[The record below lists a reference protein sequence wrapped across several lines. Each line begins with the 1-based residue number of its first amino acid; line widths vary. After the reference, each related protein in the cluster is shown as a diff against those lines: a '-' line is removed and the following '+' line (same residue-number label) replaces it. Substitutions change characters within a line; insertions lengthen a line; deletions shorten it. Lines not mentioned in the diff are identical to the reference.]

1 MKRAAIFETTLEDYL
16 TQIGDIDLLPRA
28 EVLGATACE
37 GALTLPLYGIPH
49 RVSKKGIFDADGQKA
64 NFAVSVVLC
73 RYILQCP
80 TAVPAPGEWMS
91 YRDFRDAAPLI
102 GYFAENTNKVIETGF
117 TGKRAALED
126 ACRRIRG
133 RFEETTSFDLAVV
146 FDFLPRIPVYL
157 RFNDR
162 DDEFPAQSSVLFRQ
176 SAECY
181 LDMECLAIGG
191 TLLAR
196 LLIGEATAGES
207 GISFKFGA

>member
-1 MKRAAIFETTLEDYL
+1 ET
-16 TQIGDIDLLPRA
+16 DLLSRA
-28 EVLGATACE
+28 ETLGATACE
-37 GALTLPLYGIPH
+37 GVLIFPLYGIPH
-49 RVSKKGIFDADGQKA
+49 RVSKKGILDAGGQKA
-64 NFAVSVVLC
+64 NFAASVVLC

-80 TAVPAPGEWMS
+80 ATVPAPGGWVT

-117 TGKRAALED
+117 AGKRAALED
-126 ACRRIRG
+126 TCRRIGG
-133 RFEETTSFDLAVV
+133 RFEESSSFDLAVV

-162 DDEFPAQSSVLFRQ
+162 DDEFPAQSSVLFRR

-191 TLLAR
+191 TLLAG
-196 LLIGEATAGES
+196 LLISEAKG
-207 GISFKFGA
+207 

>member
-1 MKRAAIFETTLEDYL
+1 MRRAAVFDTTLEDYL
-16 TQIGDIDLLPRA
+16 TQIGAIDLVSRA
-28 EVLGATACE
+28 ETLGATALE
-37 GALTLPLYGIPH
+37 GTLVLPLYGIPY
-49 RVSKKGIFDADGQKA
+49 RVSNEGVFDAGAQKA
-64 NFAVSVVLC
+64 NFAASVVLY

-80 TAVPAPGEWMS
+80 AAVPAPGGWVT

-102 GYFAENTNKVIETGF
+102 GYFAANTNKVIETTF
-117 TGKRAALED
+117 AGKRAALED
-126 ACRRIRG
+126 ACRRIGG
-133 RFEETTSFDLAVV
+133 RILEEPSFDLAVT

-191 TLLAR
+191 TLLTG
-196 LLIGEATAGES
+196 LLIGEEKGETS
-207 GISFKFGA
+207 